1 MEQRLASDRPD
12 LLPLVKE
19 ILYERGIKGCTMDL
33 VAERAGMSKRTL
45 YEIFESKESMIE
57 HAIARMCENFRT
69 IIMQLFR
76 ESGNRMEAMARY
88 IFIMQKEMQRVSPD
102 FIRDL
107 NRHQRLNENYE
118 ENRALMQAELER
130 TFARG
135 VEEGVFRADVNY
147 TVMLHLLELQMQS
160 LSCMQELFPPE
171 ITVAQAYQSISI
183 GFLRSIASP
192 SGMLL
197 LDRLMRDAGISLTS

>member
-1 MEQRLASDRPD
+1 M
-12 LLPLVKE
+12 KE
-19 ILYERGIKGCTMDL
+19 ILFERGIKGCTMDL

-57 HAIARMCENFRT
+57 RSIALMCEDYRT
-69 IIMQLFR
+69 TIEQLFH
-76 ESGNRMEAMARY
+76 ESSNRMEAMARY
-88 IFIMQKEMQRVSPD
+88 IFIMQKEMQRISPD

-118 ENRALMQAELER
+118 ERREEMQTELVN

-197 LDRLMRDAGISLTS
+197 LDRLMRDNGISMTSGPTS